1 MHVPSSIAP
10 RGKGRARHGGP
21 MKRREKKNI
30 ASNKTL
36 CKGREGSFARSVAAA
51 GGVNGFL

>member
-1 MHVPSSIAP
+1 
-10 RGKGRARHGGP
+10 

-36 CKGREGSFARSVAAA
+36 CKGREGLFALSVAAA
-51 GGVNGFL
+51 GG